1 MATAVLA
8 FRATTGNL
16 FGSDENYTL
25 TTNRALG
32 NYAMSVG
39 ITPLVSKAADEYNA
53 FHADFMIK
61 QLLAENRES
70 YVFESVTFK
79 DNCPVP
85 IIEESQKLL
94 VAYSLA
100 KNFHKRVIIKDRG
113 IVVKNVKKEYGSIF
127 EYEITDPEPA
137 MKQ

>member
-70 YVFESVTFK
+70 VGI
-79 DNCPVP
+79 NCFWP
-85 IIEESQKLL
+85 ISQNLL
-94 VAYSLA
+94 MFALLA
-100 KNFHKRVIIKDRG
+100 VC
-113 IVVKNVKKEYGSIF
+113 V
-127 EYEITDPEPA
+127 
-137 MKQ
+137 